1 MTKDMTS
8 GNPVKLIMFFS
19 IPLLIG
25 NVFQQFYSMVD
36 TVIVGRYLGV
46 DALAAVGTTS
56 SMAFLINGFI
66 VGLTSGFSI
75 MIAQKFGAKDDQG
88 LKKAVSSSI
97 VLSAAAVILITMIS
111 MLSSRFLLNLMNTPP
126 NIIEDSSKYINI
138 IYAGTIAVLSYN
150 MISSVLRALGDSKTP
165 LYFLIISSVLN
176 IILDLVFIINFSMG
190 VSGAAYAT
198 IISQGVSALLCL
210 IYTIKRYK
218 NLRLK
223 REDFRV
229 ESSMYATHLKIG
241 IPMALQFSITAIG
254 IMIVQGA
261 LNVFGSVVIASYTAA
276 SKVLQIVMQ
285 PAITLGVTM
294 ATFCGQNLGAKQYA
308 RIKYGVRK
316 CSEISIITSI
326 IAAAVLILGG
336 KYFVGL
342 FIESPSEEILSYAQ
356 QVFNYSAYFF
366 IPLGLI
372 FVYRNALQGIGE
384 SFIPMMAGVY
394 ELGARALVAFTL
406 PKFIGFTGIC
416 LSDPLAWIAAA
427 LPLGYVYLKRIN
439 TLVSEHEEILEAV

>member
-66 VGLTSGFSI
+66 IGLTSGFSI
-75 MIAQKFGAKDDQG
+75 MIAQKFGAKDEQG

-97 VLSAAAVILITMIS
+97 VLSAAAVILITLVS
-111 MLSSRFLLNLMNTPP
+111 MLSSRFLLNLMNTPS

-176 IILDLVFIINFSMG
+176 IILDLVFILKFSMG

-198 IISQGVSALLCL
+198 IMSYLH
-210 IYTIKRYK
+210 YK
-218 NLRLK
+218 
-223 REDFRV
+223 
-229 ESSMYATHLKIG
+229 
-241 IPMALQFSITAIG
+241 
-254 IMIVQGA
+254 
-261 LNVFGSVVIASYTAA
+261 
-276 SKVLQIVMQ
+276 
-285 PAITLGVTM
+285 
-294 ATFCGQNLGAKQYA
+294 
-308 RIKYGVRK
+308 
-316 CSEISIITSI
+316 EI
-326 IAAAVLILGG
+326 
-336 KYFVGL
+336 
-342 FIESPSEEILSYAQ
+342 
-356 QVFNYSAYFF
+356 
-366 IPLGLI
+366 
-372 FVYRNALQGIGE
+372 
-384 SFIPMMAGVY
+384 
-394 ELGARALVAFTL
+394 
-406 PKFIGFTGIC
+406 
-416 LSDPLAWIAAA
+416 
-427 LPLGYVYLKRIN
+427 
-439 TLVSEHEEILEAV
+439 